1 MPYKDIWRI
10 GGGVYQNQARNAI
23 KILYLNRVFKVRSNF
38 YDFLAN
44 FGKKKANGINHWLF
58 FLTC

>member
-10 GGGVYQNQARNAI
+10 GGGVYQNQAINAI

-44 FGKKKANGINHWLF
+44 FGKKKANGINHWLL